1 MELKFIINDYVL
13 IWNILFQPSYS
24 DEINNLKMKLWNLYK
39 DEYNST
45 FNDKDEIFKDYQN
58 FIPDNDLI
66 YNFIKE
72 QKKYTKLKKEV
83 ETYRK
88 NILKEWD
95 KHKKVINEILRKNIQ
110 KNINPYEIFIVSKKL
125 NLIDAT
131 IKNNKTRGILVVGK
145 DDNNLNILLNI
156 ILFILRKEI
165 PLKNENDIVTKA
177 IIELLVLNEIPT
189 IITDSSYYI
198 SGNPALIDFKRK
210 IYPYWL
216 MFLGVK
222 KEDFAKYMR
231 RDKIAFNIDNYKY
244 NKYLSRIDLHEFID
258 YIYEL
263 NENNKI

>member
-13 IWNILFQPSYS
+13 IWNILFQPSYN
-24 DEINNLKMKLWNLYK
+24 DEINMLKMKLWNDYK
-39 DEYNST
+39 DEYNNT
-45 FNDKDEIFKDYQN
+45 FKDKEEIFKDYQN
-58 FIPDNDLI
+58 FIPNDDLI

-83 ETYRK
+83 EKYR
-88 NILKEWD
+88 NDLLKTWD
-95 KHKKVINEILRKNIQ
+95 KNKKDINEILRKHIQ
-110 KNINPYEIFIVSKKL
+110 KNINPYEIFVISKKQ

-131 IKNNKTRGILVVGK
+131 IKNNDKRGILVVGK
-145 DDNNLNILLNI
+145 DDNTINIILNI

-165 PLKNENDIVTKA
+165 PLKDENDIVTKS

-189 IITDSSYYI
+189 ELTKTSYYI
-198 SGNPALIDFKRK
+198 SGNPALLDFKRK

-222 KEDFAKYMR
+222 KEDFQKYMM
-231 RDKIAFNIDNYKY
+231 RDKIAFNINNYKY

-258 YIYEL
+258 YIYDL
-263 NENNKI
+263 NQENKL